1 MIDKYKIWFC
11 ALPIQS
17 KIKIEI
23 IKNDINYKKIYTFRE
38 KLFKELK
45 CYEKIMK
52 FDLNNDKIKK
62 IENGLKNGE
71 YCLVTYD
78 EKDYPNNFKEI
89 EEPPFFIFYKGNIEE
104 VNKRQ
109 FIGIVGSRKN
119 SNYGELTTKR
129 IVANLIDQYSIGIVS
144 GGAIGIDSI
153 AHRAATENK
162 IFNIAVLGCGI
173 DIVYPKSN
181 VNLFIN
187 IIKNGVIMS
196 EFLPG
201 EEPIYYNFPRRNRL
215 ISAISSIVIVTEAG
229 IKSGASNTA
238 YHACCQ
244 NKSIYAVPGNIDSK
258 FSEGCNLLIN
268 DGALIYL
275 NIEQVF
281 KEMGL
286 IYKNTKRDI
295 NYKIK
300 LDILKIL
307 GEEPVHFDRIVKEIK
322 VDRNII
328 NELLFEMQF
337 NNDVIGLVGNN
348 YMKILRNN

>member
-11 ALPIQS
+11 SLNIQS
-17 KIKIEI
+17 KMKIEI
-23 IKNDINYKKIYTFRE
+23 IKIYENYEKIYEKRGEIFKNLTSYKKILDFT
-38 KLFKELK
+38 
-45 CYEKIMK
+45 I
-52 FDLNNDKIKK
+52 NNDKIKK
-62 IENGLKNGE
+62 IENELKSKK
-71 YCLVTYD
+71 YFLVTYE
-78 EKDYPNNFKEI
+78 EKDYPNNFRMI
-89 EEPPFFIFYKGNIEE
+89 DEPPFSIFYKGEI
-104 VNKRQ
+104 KRINQ
-109 FIGIVGSRKN
+109 LNFIALVGSRKH
-119 SNYGELTTKR
+119 SRYGENITKE
-129 IVANLIDQYSIGIVS
+129 IVANLIDQDNIGVVS

-153 AHRAATENK
+153 AHKAAVENN

-181 VNLFIN
+181 INLFEKIV
-187 IIKNGVIMS
+187 KNGVVLT

-201 EEPIYYNFPRRNRL
+201 EEPMYYNFPKRNRL
-215 ISAISSIVIVTEAG
+215 ISAISKVVIVTEANV
-229 IKSGASNTA
+229 KSGASNTA

-281 KEMGL
+281 KEMAL
-286 IYKNTKRDI
+286 IYKKTKKDI
-295 NYKIK
+295 NYKLK
-300 LDILKIL
+300 LQILKIL
-307 GEEPVHFDRIVKEIK
+307 DEEPVHFDTIVKEIK
-322 VDRNII
+322 VDRDII

-337 NNDVIGLVGNN
+337 DNEVIGLTGNN

>member
-1 MIDKYKIWFC
+1 MIVDKYKIWFC
-11 ALPIQS
+11 ALPLQS

-23 IKNDINYKKIYTFRE
+23 IKNYKNYEKIYEIREEIFKKLTCYKKILDFTV
-38 KLFKELK
+38 
-45 CYEKIMK
+45 
-52 FDLNNDKIKK
+52 NNDKIKK
-62 IENGLKNGE
+62 IEEDLKNNK
-71 YCLVTYD
+71 YNIITY
-78 EKDYPNNFKEI
+78 EENDYPKNFRMI
-89 EEPPFFIFYKGNIEE
+89 EDPPFSIFYKGQIDFI
-104 VNKRQ
+104 NKLT
-109 FIGIVGSRKN
+109 FIAIVGSRKH
-119 SNYGELTTKR
+119 SKYGENITKD
-129 IVANLIDQYSIGIVS
+129 IVANLIGQDNVGIVS

-153 AHRAATENK
+153 AHKAATENN
-162 IFNIAVLGCGI
+162 IFNVAVLGCGI
-173 DIVYPKSN
+173 DVVYPKSN
-181 VNLFIN
+181 INLFRR
-187 IIKNGVIMS
+187 IIDKGVILT

-215 ISAISSIVIVTEAG
+215 ISAISKSVIVTEAS

-268 DGALIYL
+268 DGALVYL

-286 IYKNTKRDI
+286 IYKNIEKDT

-300 LDILKIL
+300 LQILKIL
-307 GEEPVHFDRIVKEIK
+307 DEEPVHFDTIVKEIK

-337 NNDVIGLVGNN
+337 DNEVIGLTGNN
-348 YMKILRNN
+348 YMKIL